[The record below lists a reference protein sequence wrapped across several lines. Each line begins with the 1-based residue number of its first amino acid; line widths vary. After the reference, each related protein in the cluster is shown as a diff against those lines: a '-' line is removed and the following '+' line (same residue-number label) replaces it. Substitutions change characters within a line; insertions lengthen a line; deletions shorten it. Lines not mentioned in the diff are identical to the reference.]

1 MKLTT
6 AIKVLHEECKFLG
19 VNIEELLW
27 DVKRQGKMVYSV
39 KVVEAASVFELA
51 GFKVLA

>member
-1 MKLTT
+1 MQITT

-27 DVKRQGKMVYSV
+27 DIKRQGRMVYST
-39 KVVEAASVFELA
+39 KVVEAATVFELA
-51 GFKVLA
+51 GGKVLA